1 MDPVSAGAS
10 LVSGILGYASQRQ
23 ANKTNLQIARETNAL
38 NAQLQREVNQ
48 QNLDIFNRQ
57 LEYNSPAEQRR
68 MLEEA
73 GYNPASYTDK
83 GSSSPSPSAPN
94 MVAPHMERAEVS
106 PYLGFAQD
114 AANMASVFKITS
126 EAEKA
131 KQEADYQKKQ
141 NAVFDEMMRYEFES
155 RGLANKWQ
163 ELQNRFAGDTYEDR
177 ARKILNEADKELEL
191 KNELHMK
198 NALLELYGEREY
210 KAKINQLEE
219 QAKLWKQ
226 QGKTEITK
234 QDLNEKL
241 GQKAVSDAQLN
252 AIQGWYLKYKAP
264 SEVAKNEAEANAS
277 AWQGTL
283 TQKQWS
289 LLDEFGRSEKAAAIF
304 KDLKAADFSEA
315 ATEKAFE
322 ELKKIKKDIDWYEFQ
337 QLCTGVKA
345 ATSAL
350 SPAGLLLLGM

>member
-10 LVSGILGYASQRQ
+10 LVGGILGYASQKS

-57 LEYNSPAEQRR
+57 LDYNSPAEQRR

-114 AANMASVFKITS
+114 AANMASVFKLTS

-141 NAVFDEMMRYEFES
+141 NAVFDEMMKYEFES

-163 ELQNRFAGDTYEDR
+163 DLQNRFADETYEDR

-219 QAKLWKQ
+219 QAKLWKE

-234 QDLNEKL
+234 QELNKSL
-241 GQKAVSDAQLN
+241 GKKAISDAQLN
-252 AIQGWYLKYKAP
+252 AIQGWYLKLKGPAEKAYL
-264 SEVAKNEAEANAS
+264 NA
-277 AWQGTL
+277 AGTNQFWQG
-283 TQKQWS
+283 QISHKQYQ
-289 LLDEFGRSEKAAAIF
+289 LILEFGRTEKGVQIF
-304 KDLKAADFSEA
+304 KDLRQAEFTEA
-315 ATEKAFE
+315 AIEKAYKE
-322 ELKKIKKDIDWYEFQ
+322 AKLIQKDLDWYEFKAA
-337 QLCTGVKA
+337 CEGVK
-345 ATSAL
+345 SISSSL
-350 SPAGLLLLGM
+350 NPKKFF